1 MGASRTPGPVA
12 SHGRALPARTPG
24 PFGRNDAA
32 DPDAPM
38 CVAGDSPGPLGFG
51 ADLASPEPAEPNMSL
66 AVTLVDEGRVIG
78 QIRRAAFLRASL
90 EEAARG
96 MDAHIAA
103 GSQGVELRAAQI
115 RAELLVRWVRA
126 RQASGDAVLDFC
138 AELAQ
143 ANADDFDALMD
154 RYAGHVTRGQRR
166 AKWIGYGGMV
176 VSTLGFGA
184 TVTRKVVADLT
195 GPVGWGIDLTTE
207 AAIAG
212 IDAAYAVTP
221 PGQAAK
227 SPSEAQL
234 EKLLEEVRNEMLE
247 KVGEQALDSTLAK
260 VERIYEL
267 AERLGPESEKLA
279 RVEAELG
286 GVLAKLEVLEKAGKR
301 RRGALRR
308 ATQSAK
314 RLKALLQAQ
323 RAAIAPVRR
332 AAAVAGAAGA
342 KPLKAARW
350 VAEHGGGKLVGVAF
364 IAKDV
369 TEAYQRWRRE
379 LAAFAD

>member
-12 SHGRALPARTPG
+12 ANGRALPARTPG

-32 DPDAPM
+32 DPDAAM
-38 CVAGDSPGPLGFG
+38 CVAGDSPGPLGWG
-51 ADLASPEPAEPNMSL
+51 ADLASPEPAEPNMSV

-103 GSQGVELRAAQI
+103 GSQGVELRAAQL
-115 RAELLVRWVRA
+115 RAELLARWVRA
-126 RQASGDAVLDFC
+126 KQASGEAVLGFC
-138 AELAQ
+138 TELAQ
-143 ANADDFDALMD
+143 TNADDFDALMD

-166 AKWIGYGGMV
+166 AKAIGYGGMV
-176 VSTLGFGA
+176 VSTLGFAA

-212 IDAAYAVTP
+212 IDATYAVTQ
-221 PGQAAK
+221 PGEAAK
-227 SPSEAQL
+227 SPTEAEL
-234 EKLLEEVRNEMLE
+234 EKLLEELRNEMLE
-247 KVGEQALDSTLAK
+247 KLGEHALDSTIAK
-260 VERIYEL
+260 IERIYVL
-267 AERLGPESEKLA
+267 AERLGPESAKLA
-279 RVEAELG
+279 RIEGELG

-308 ATQSAK
+308 AAQSAK
-314 RLKALLQAQ
+314 RLKALLEAQ
-323 RAAIAPVRR
+323 RAVVAPVRAA
-332 AAAVAGAAGA
+332 AAAVGAAGT

-350 VAEHGGGKLVGVAF
+350 VAEHGGGRLVGVAF

-369 TEAYQRWRRE
+369 TEAYQRWRSE
-379 LAAFAD
+379 LAAFSD